1 MDTHPVKLK
10 SCFVSIPREREDNTM
25 TQETKGLYLTEQQ
38 LQTMLDMIKKSI
50 GFDEFDS
57 PDYTDE
63 GLMQY
68 FKDRAV
74 VYNIIEELLS

>member
-1 MDTHPVKLK
+1 
-10 SCFVSIPREREDNTM
+10 M

-38 LQTMLDMIKKSI
+38 LQTMLDMIKTSI
-50 GFDEFDS
+50 AFYEFDS

-74 VYNIIEELLS
+74 VYNIIEELLA

>member
-1 MDTHPVKLK
+1 MT
-10 SCFVSIPREREDNTM
+10 NT
-25 TQETKGLYLTEQQ
+25 TKGLYLTEQQ
-38 LQTMLDMIKKSI
+38 LQIMLDMIKTSI
-50 GFDEFDS
+50 EHTEYNELCS